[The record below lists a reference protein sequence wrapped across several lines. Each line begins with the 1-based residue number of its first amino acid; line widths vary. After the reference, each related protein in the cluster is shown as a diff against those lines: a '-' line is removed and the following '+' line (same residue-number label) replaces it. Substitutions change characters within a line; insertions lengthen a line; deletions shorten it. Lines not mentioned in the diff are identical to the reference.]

1 MTNQHAC
8 TDINI
13 TIILA
18 VTVHGITI
26 DSKFQISTIAYGTGM
41 TTVRP
46 QAFKNPILITDFTAH
61 AKDFLS
67 QELPIIG
74 IECREEQID
83 NTEFSSVEI
92 RNSIFA
98 HWSARDCIFEKACFI
113 DVIFRSCD
121 LSNSKFSGAYFERCR
136 FVSCKC
142 IGIDMNETIVKK
154 TTFEQSNLQYSFF
167 NRTKMTDV
175 AFEHIDFT
183 ESSMSESKLKRFSAT
198 NSIFVKNN
206 FFRTMLATVD
216 FTDNEF
222 IAPTMS
228 SPPVEL
234 KGAIINVFQAAD
246 LIGLWGV
253 TVNRD

>member
-1 MTNQHAC
+1 M
-8 TDINI
+8 
-13 TIILA
+13 LA
-18 VTVHGITI
+18 VTVHKTTI
-26 DSKFQISTIAYGTGM
+26 SSKFQIVIIAYETGM

-46 QAFKNPILITDFTAH
+46 QALKNPTLITDFPAH

-74 IECREEQID
+74 IECSEEQID
-83 NTEFSSVEI
+83 NKDFSNIEI
-92 RNSIFA
+92 RNSIFE

-121 LSNSKFSGAYFERCR
+121 LSNSKFSGAYFERCI

-142 IGIDMNETIVKK
+142 IGIDMSETIVKK

-167 NRTKMTDV
+167 NKTKMTDV
-175 AFEHIDFT
+175 VFKHIDFT
-183 ESSMSESKLKRFSAT
+183 ESSMSESKLKRFSAAK
-198 NSIFVKNN
+198 SMFIKSN

-216 FTDNEF
+216 FSDNEF

-228 SPPVEL
+228 NPPVEL